1 MSNPAKTALMICSML
16 LAALS
21 VGAQPTGGGPGGP
34 PGGAMGGGSA
44 RPRVNS
50 SGGIS
55 PHETVSAA
63 IGGFNGPRVTIT
75 YGRPFS
81 RNPNPPGEIRKIFG
95 GLVAWEQAD
104 RMGSD
109 EATTLI
115 TQKPLVFGS
124 TTIPAGIYTLY
135 WIPSETG
142 ASKLAFSR
150 NVGKWGIPVDE
161 TADVARINFKKSELS
176 VQVDQLTIAV
186 ENTPTGGVIKVS
198 WEKTLFSAEFTV
210 KE

>member
-1 MSNPAKTALMICSML
+1 MPNPVKTGLVTLSL
-16 LAALS
+16 LFAALS
-21 VGAQPTGGGPGGP
+21 LGAQPNGGGPGGP
-34 PGGAMGGGSA
+34 LGGAMGGGPV
-44 RPRVNS
+44 RPKVNS

-81 RNPNPPGEIRKIFG
+81 KNSNPPGEIRKIFG
-95 GLVAWEQAD
+95 GLVAWNQAD
-104 RMGSD
+104 RMGAD

-115 TQKPLVFGS
+115 TQKPLVFGA
-124 TTIPAGIYTLY
+124 TTIPTGVYTLY

-161 TADVARINFKKSELS
+161 TADVARINFKKSELPA
-176 VQVDQLTIAV
+176 QIDQLTIAV

-198 WEKTLFSAEFTV
+198 WEKTQFAAEFTV

>member
-1 MSNPAKTALMICSML
+1 MSSPLKLVLLSTAVL
-16 LAALS
+16 LGTLS
-21 VGAQPTGGGPGGP
+21 LGAQPPRGGPGGGPGAA
-34 PGGAMGGGSA
+34 PG
-44 RPRVNS
+44 RL
-50 SGGIS
+50 S

-75 YGRPFS
+75 YGRPLS

-95 GLVAWEQAD
+95 ALVPWDQAD
-104 RMGSD
+104 RMGAD

-124 TTIPAGIYTLY
+124 TTIPAGTYTLY
-135 WIPSETG
+135 WVLSEKG
-142 ASKLAFSR
+142 DSKLAFSR

-161 TADVARINFKKSELS
+161 TADVARVTLRKTELPA
-176 VQVDQLTIAV
+176 QLDQLTIAV
-186 ENTPTGGVIKVS
+186 ENTPTGGVIKIS
-198 WEKTLFSAEFTV
+198 WEKTQYAAEFTV